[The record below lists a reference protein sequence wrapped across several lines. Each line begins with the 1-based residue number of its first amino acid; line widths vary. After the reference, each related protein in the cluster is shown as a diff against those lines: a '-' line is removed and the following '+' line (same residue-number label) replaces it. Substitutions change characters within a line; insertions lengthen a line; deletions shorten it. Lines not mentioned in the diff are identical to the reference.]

1 MQTLKAFFIWLVFAE
16 KQGEWQRSE
25 WICRNRME

>member
-1 MQTLKAFFIWLVFAE
+1 MQTLKVVLIWLIFAE

-25 WICRNRME
+25 WICRNPIE

>member
-1 MQTLKAFFIWLVFAE
+1 MQNLKSFFIWLVFAE

-25 WICRNRME
+25 WICRKHLE